1 MRKLNEIK
9 NLYKVNRK
17 LFNTIILVVN
27 FAFILWQAIVS
38 LILPSRVNVFILLL
52 LMGSLVFL
60 LVKDT

>member
-27 FAFILWQAIVS
+27 FVFILWQAIVS
-38 LILPSRVNVFILLL
+38 LILPSRVNVFILLV